1 MAWEKELPKDS
12 PFSFLLYPAHQELSG
27 WQSSFPRNTNR
38 GRSVQNRDTCI
49 PVTLNKQVNQHL
61 EAFGLSL
68 NLLWVWLLSP
78 VSGYTNNISGDPDPP
93 NTGLALW
100 VQAKW
105 SQALQNKNNDWT
117 ISTTS
122 VIGIIFGDPSHTLA
136 SLYNKRKFLWKQNI
150 WILVVL
156 ALIHANVNK
165 PFRIVSQNNLL
176 CFKPVSWSLSLFLGV
191 LPRWSRFLS
200 EKMLISRL
208 AVFRACHEMTC
219 SQSVCGTVE
228 KCFQG
233 LPGKAAFGNSTVLLG
248 KWGKLCMIQ
257 EKASWL

>member
-176 CFKPVSWSLSLFLGV
+176 CFKPVSMKLGTQRFFPQAQRKAHCYLSFIFSCIQV
-191 LPRWSRFLS
+191 IYWVPTMCQAWCEQDRQRFLS
-200 EKMLISRL
+200 LWSSHSSGGDR
-208 AVFRACHEMTC
+208 
-219 SQSVCGTVE
+219 Q
-228 KCFQG
+228 
-233 LPGKAAFGNSTVLLG
+233 
-248 KWGKLCMIQ
+248 
-257 EKASWL
+257 